1 MCSERGP
8 DGQQHRRAEVI
19 LQRHTSDLEQ
29 PDLSKISQSTG
40 PSSFGE
46 PPESLWD
53 YLQRMKRKGRLGEL
67 AGLELPAVAAHQ
79 DTEKTT

>member
-1 MCSERGP
+1 MGQMCSQLGP
-8 DGQQHRRAEVI
+8 DGQNHKRAEVV

-29 PDLSKISQSTG
+29 QPPDLNKASQASG

-53 YLQRMKRKGRLGEL
+53 YLQRMKRKGRLGEV
-67 AGLELPAVAAHQ
+67 AGLEFPAAAA
-79 DTEKTT
+79 TE